1 MADTTAKALQE
12 FDYIIVGAG
21 SAGCVLAG
29 RLSEDRNLRVALL
42 EAGGLDDAPEISM
55 PVAFPQLFKTKY
67 DWDFATE
74 PEQSLRE
81 RRIYLPRG
89 KTLGGSSA
97 MNAMI
102 YVRGNAVDFDG
113 WADEGARGWSYRE
126 MLPYFIRSEGNER
139 GDSRCERVKKSSTS
153 LSRW

>member
-55 PVAFPQLFKTKY
+55 PSPFPIVQDQVRLGLC
-67 DWDFATE
+67 DRAGAE
-74 PEQSLRE
+74 PQGASDLPASRQNPRRQFRDE
-81 RRIYLPRG
+81 RHDLYSR
-89 KTLGGSSA
+89 K
-97 MNAMI
+97 
-102 YVRGNAVDFDG
+102 
-113 WADEGARGWSYRE
+113 
-126 MLPYFIRSEGNER
+126 RS
-139 GDSRCERVKKSSTS
+139 
-153 LSRW
+153 